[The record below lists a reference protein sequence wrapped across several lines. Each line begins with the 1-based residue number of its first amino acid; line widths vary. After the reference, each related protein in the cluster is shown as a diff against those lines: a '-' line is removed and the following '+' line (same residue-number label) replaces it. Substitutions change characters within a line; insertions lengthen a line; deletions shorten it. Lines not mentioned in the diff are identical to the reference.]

1 MSYQFTLEDN
11 EAAFVLQVLGQLPTQ
26 SNAFPLWQKL
36 QGQAQEQTPPAQIV
50 GEEVA
55 TEEK

>member
-1 MSYQFTLEDN
+1 MAINFALEEN

-36 QGQAQEQTPPAQIV
+36 NAQALSQAPVTQAVDDPV
-50 GEEVA
+50 EE
-55 TEEK
+55 TKQ